1 MKLRRLLP
9 LLISLIVV
17 AGLAAVG
24 VYAMRAWT
32 DNQVISGAPENAAG
46 AQSIARPQVSDQV
59 SSGQS
64 GEDDSGTQSEHT
76 AHIPAQQ
83 NVTGELSDSLSS
95 HVGSGGYRP
104 PPTEKEWDNWR
115 KKAQETARRYLRARF
130 SYTNHHT
137 PEDVFHGLYPNSTL
151 EHGRYLINMRDEIMQ
166 GLADKPWE
174 LVSVDFTQG
183 EFQGPSW
190 RGHAT
195 ATLKEKDGLGVA
207 TIGGNITVTLTAT
220 GEYQGW
226 LVDGWDFD
234 Q

>member
-1 MKLRRLLP
+1 MMKLRRLMP
-9 LLISLIVV
+9 LLLSLMVV
-17 AGLAAVG
+17 AGIAALG

-32 DNQVISGAPENAAG
+32 ASQVLGNLEGTGG
-46 AQSIARPQVSDQV
+46 AQSAPQQGVSDQV
-59 SSGQS
+59 SSG
-64 GEDDSGTQSEHT
+64 
-76 AHIPAQQ
+76 
-83 NVTGELSDSLSS
+83 ELSDDPGSQTDHSAIIPEAQSVTGGSSDMSS

-115 KKAQETARRYLRARF
+115 RKAQETARRYLRARF
-130 SYTNHHT
+130 SYTTKHT
-137 PEDVFHGLYPNSTL
+137 PEDIFWGLHPNSTP
-151 EHGRYLINMRDEIMQ
+151 EHGRYLINMRDEIKQ
-166 GLADKPWE
+166 GLTDRPWE